1 MFMDNNSVP
10 SASSNIV
17 NPIKPASKMP
27 LMIAVGIVVVLVGL
41 GVGFL
46 VSGKKSSNKP
56 IAAGSKISVSQTEAG
71 VKDPSTIKDVTTAT
85 GVLKIGGIKGEGKY
99 HLERP
104 GGLSE
109 TVYLTSTT
117 VDVSPFVDKKV
128 QVWGQTLASQ
138 NAGWFMDV
146 MKIKIVD

>member
-1 MFMDNNSVP
+1 MDMDANTSSTSNS
-10 SASSNIV
+10 IV
-17 NPIKPASKMP
+17 NPIKTSNKMP
-27 LMIAVGIVVVLVGL
+27 IMIAIGVLVVLVGL

-46 VSGKKSSNKP
+46 VSGKRASNKP
-56 IAAGSKISVSQTEAG
+56 IAAGSKIAISQTEAG

-85 GVLKIGGIKGEGKY
+85 GVLKVGGIKGEGKY

-104 GGLSE
+104 GGLSQ

-146 MKIKIVD
+146 MKIKIVE